1 MDQQQSAPPSTPPAE
16 APSAPAAKPSGLEKV
31 YQDFNIEDTASSF
44 QPQSQPPAAQPVAP
58 QQPAA
63 PKVPDPF
70 SPEFAAYQSQLAQGL
85 TVLNQGVSELKQ
97 QQSALQREL
106 HRERTEADIKRAV
119 GSIAE
124 KSGVDYEIA
133 EVAFEAKARK
143 DPKLLAIWNNRGKNP
158 KALSA
163 AIDALSGEF
172 KDRFAVRQDPQLVE
186 NQRAVKASQQQMATT
201 RTESP
206 NDELANMNP
215 AERQALI
222 RKKFLQGR

>member
-1 MDQQQSAPPSTPPAE
+1 MSE
-16 APSAPAAKPSGLEKV
+16 APAPAQPSPAPAAAPAAQEAPQGLEKV
-31 YQDFNIEDTASSF
+31 YADYQIEDTAQSF

-58 QQPAA
+58 QQPSA

>member
-1 MDQQQSAPPSTPPAE
+1 MSEVQQPAQPSP
-16 APSAPAAKPSGLEKV
+16 APAAAPAAPEAPKPSGLEKV
-31 YQDFNIEDTASSF
+31 YQDFNIEDTASGF
-44 QPQSQPPAAQPVAP
+44 QQPSPQPAAQPAAP
-58 QQPAA
+58 QP

-70 SPEFAAYQSQLAQGL
+70 SPEFQSYQAELAKGL

-97 QQSALQREL
+97 QQSQLQREL
-106 HRERTEADIKRAV
+106 QRERTEADIKRAV
-119 GSIAE
+119 GAIAE

-143 DPKLLAIWNNRGKNP
+143 DPKLLAIWNNRSKNP
-158 KALSA
+158 KALTA
-163 AIDALSGEF
+163 AIEALSGEF

-201 RTESP
+201 KAESP
-206 NDELANMNP
+206 NDELANMSP

-222 RKKFLQGR
+222 RRKFLQGR